1 MLPGPENWL
10 RWMVPNK
17 HIPPKDY
24 KIKRAGRKRTF
35 ASLMTTRPLHSAGAA
50 GETNEQQENK
60 AQVTDIPLGTRAI
73 PD

>member
-1 MLPGPENWL
+1 MDGSQQTHSTERLQNKESREETDIRLP
-10 RWMVPNK
+10 
-17 HIPPKDY
+17 HD
-24 KIKRAGRKRTF
+24 
-35 ASLMTTRPLHSAGAA
+35 HSAGTA